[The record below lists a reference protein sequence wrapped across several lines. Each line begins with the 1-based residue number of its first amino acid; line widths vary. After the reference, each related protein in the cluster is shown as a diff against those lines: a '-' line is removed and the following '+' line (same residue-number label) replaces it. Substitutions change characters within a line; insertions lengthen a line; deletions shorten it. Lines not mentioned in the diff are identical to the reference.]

1 MQPHGSTHPAKRAWD
16 ICHLTCDRRATL
28 EAAGLSCGERAP
40 CMHVQSIKHARTD
53 RKRSG
58 GSAHSRRMV
67 RSERMWRSM
76 PPTMPGTPARAP
88 QSRACMHVR
97 ARLHASDAGT
107 LHRFCCDLK
116 ASDEAIAARRLTGT
130 HAASASTAQDP
141 PGSQLLRTL
150 TCELH
155 SCQTV
160 QHCASRLPAPARR
173 QANPSGLAQR
183 RRRQTCWPPGAAAHR
198 RPSPGTGCGSASAT
212 SS

>member
-1 MQPHGSTHPAKRAWD
+1 
-16 ICHLTCDRRATL
+16 
-28 EAAGLSCGERAP
+28 
-40 CMHVQSIKHARTD
+40 MHVQSIKHARTD

-130 HAASASTAQDP
+130 HAASASTA
-141 PGSQLLRTL
+141 
-150 TCELH
+150 
-155 SCQTV
+155 
-160 QHCASRLPAPARR
+160 
-173 QANPSGLAQR
+173 
-183 RRRQTCWPPGAAAHR
+183 
-198 RPSPGTGCGSASAT
+198 
-212 SS
+212 